1 MLKQKEQELSNALIA
16 AADALQGLPELLGE
30 DHNLGVLCG
39 LYAVQIIWSTWERCR
54 VPYSRQIRFHA
65 VLSQLWFHISQQSL
79 YPTQPHPPGLQSY
92 PQAAQWG
99 GLPVSTQTKS
109 KQGPH
114 LTSIR
119 SNGIHY
125 GLVLKRATVGL
136 DLSQE
141 SVLNNAAVPRKAKCD
156 TANHCLNKQQNSSV

>member
-1 MLKQKEQELSNALIA
+1 M
-16 AADALQGLPELLGE
+16 
-30 DHNLGVLCG
+30 
-39 LYAVQIIWSTWERCR
+39 
-54 VPYSRQIRFHA
+54 
-65 VLSQLWFHISQQSL
+65 
-79 YPTQPHPPGLQSY
+79 
-92 PQAAQWG
+92 
-99 GLPVSTQTKS
+99 STQTKS

-119 SNGIHY
+119 SNGVHY

-141 SVLNNAAVPRKAKCD
+141 SVLDNAAVPRKAKCD